1 MDVSASVVGG
11 EETYTSKG
19 IPSSPH
25 LIYWVGLLTQFLQ
38 ARGVQS
44 FCAST
49 SIFYATIPYMKSSA
63 TTTVLYRKYRPQ
75 EWKDVIGQDHIV
87 GVLEGSIKLKR
98 ISHAYLLAGSRGI
111 GKTSIARIFARAL
124 GVTDN
129 DVYEIDAASNRGIDD
144 IREIRDGVHVLPFE
158 SPYKVY
164 IIDEVHMLTK
174 EAFNALLKTLE
185 EPPSHALFIL
195 ATTETD
201 KIPETVL
208 SRCQIFTF
216 KKPNREVLKQLVTR
230 VAKKEGYTLEAGAAD
245 LIAMLGD
252 GSFRDTLG
260 ILQKVISSSA
270 DETIAVDEV
279 EKITGA
285 PKRELVN
292 DFITALFKKEKEA
305 ALKIVTTVA
314 EGGISIKIF
323 AALVLEKVR
332 MILLLKNAPGMAKEL
347 QEHVSEDDWK
357 ILHSLTQEG
366 IISSTMLLELIKAY
380 DATGR
385 SYIDVLPL
393 ELAVIS
399 VCG

>member
-1 MDVSASVVGG
+1 MESA
-11 EETYTSKG
+11 
-19 IPSSPH
+19 
-25 LIYWVGLLTQFLQ
+25 
-38 ARGVQS
+38 
-44 FCAST
+44 
-49 SIFYATIPYMKSSA
+49 
-63 TTTVLYRKYRPQ
+63 VLYRKYRPK
-75 EWKDVIGQDHIV
+75 EWKDVIGQEHIV
-87 GVLEGSIKLKR
+87 SVLEGSIKLKR
-98 ISHAYLLAGSRGI
+98 VSHAYLFAGSRGI

-144 IREIRDGVHVLPFE
+144 IREIRDGVHVMPFE

-185 EPPSHALFIL
+185 EPPSHAVFIL

-216 KKPNREVLKQLVTR
+216 KKPTREILKQLVAK

-245 LIAMLGD
+245 LVALLGD

-260 ILQKVISSSA
+260 ILQKVVSSSE
-270 DETIAVDEV
+270 DEKISVEEV

-285 PKRELVN
+285 PKGSLVN
-292 DFITALFKKEKEA
+292 DFISALVKKEKEK
-305 ALKIVTTVA
+305 ALSTLTKVS
-314 EGGISIKIF
+314 EGGIAMKTF

-332 MILLLKNAPGMAKEL
+332 IVLLLKNAPGMVKEL

-357 ILHSLTQEG
+357 VIDALSKEQGMT
-366 IISSTMLLELIKAY
+366 SNFLLELIKAY
-380 DATGR
+380 DSIGR

-399 VCG
+399 LC